1 MPVSPWYQAMNKHW
15 VPAVIL
21 FFLQAMTVPAI
32 NLWRYSETAGKNT
45 CFLGGAA
52 AVSLTGNLEA
62 LLPEFHFDYM
72 LPVGLPFS
80 LGAYFK
86 TPAPNLKSFG
96 LRAGYHIDLDNE
108 YADLYAVY
116 VFDFGFVRN
125 TTLVRYGDEAQ
136 DIHYFDFRA
145 GMRWRFGRFMC
156 MYAETG
162 WKLQSM
168 YFGISIKLN

>member
-1 MPVSPWYQAMNKHW
+1 MHKRLLQA
-15 VPAVIL
+15 AVL
-21 FFLQAMTVPAI
+21 LFLQAAAVSAI
-32 NLWRYSETAGKNT
+32 NLWRYSETAEKNT
-45 CFLGGAA
+45 WFLGGAA
-52 AVSLTGNLEA
+52 AVSLTGGIEA
-62 LLPEFHFDYM
+62 LLPEFHIDYM

-125 TTLVRYGDEAQ
+125 TTLIRHGDEAQ
-136 DIHYFDFRA
+136 DIRWFDFRA
-145 GMRWRFGRFMC
+145 GIRWRFGRFMC

-168 YFGISIKLN
+168 YFGISVKLN